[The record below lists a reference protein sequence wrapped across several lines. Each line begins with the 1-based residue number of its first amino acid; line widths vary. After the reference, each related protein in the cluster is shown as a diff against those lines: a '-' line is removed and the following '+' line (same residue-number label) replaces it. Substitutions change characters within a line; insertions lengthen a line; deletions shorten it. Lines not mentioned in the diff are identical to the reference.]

1 MIRDYMAEE
10 QVDENNDALNS
21 LRKSII
27 NGSQSGTSNKNQQ
40 FRNVLNIHDKN
51 SSAP

>member
-27 NGSQSGTSNKNQQ
+27 NGSQSGASNNY
-40 FRNVLNIHDKN
+40 
-51 SSAP
+51 